1 LTSQKA
7 KIISEKTIS
16 EDAHKIKIKKNNM
29 SLAII
34 SPLKGTFAVLILSF
48 LFLSCEKNLVFD
60 QFKKVDQDEWQKD
73 SVFNFIYEAKDT
85 LSKNNI
91 YVNLRNNKDYEYSNL
106 FLIVGIDFPNNYQ
119 IIDTLEYEMT
129 TPEGRFLGTGISDIL
144 ENKLEYKTNVNF
156 PVSGNYTIHVQ
167 HAMRKN
173 QEIEGLKYLNGIT
186 DVGIQIEKIE

>member
-1 LTSQKA
+1 MSLTS
-7 KIISEKTIS
+7 
-16 EDAHKIKIKKNNM
+16 
-29 SLAII
+29 I
-34 SPLKGTFAVLILSF
+34 SPFKGTFVILMLSF

-60 QFKKVDQDEWQKD
+60 QFQSVDQNKWQKD
-73 SVFNFIYEAKDT
+73 SVLNFIYEAKDT

-129 TPEGRFLGTGISDIL
+129 TPEGRFLGTGISDVL

-167 HAMRKN
+167 HAMRKS

-186 DVGIQIEKIE
+186 DVGIQIEKLE

>member
-1 LTSQKA
+1 MSLTS
-7 KIISEKTIS
+7 
-16 EDAHKIKIKKNNM
+16 
-29 SLAII
+29 I

-48 LFLSCEKNLVFD
+48 LFFSCEKNLVFD
-60 QFKKVDQDEWQKD
+60 QFQKVDQNKWQKD
-73 SVFNFIYEAKDT
+73 SVINFVYEAKDT

-91 YVNLRNNKDYEYSNL
+91 YVNLRNNKTYEYSNL

-129 TPEGRFLGTGISDIL
+129 TPEGRFLGTGISDVL

-167 HAMRKN
+167 HAMRKS
-173 QEIEGLKYLNGIT
+173 QEIEGLTYLNGVT
-186 DVGIQIEKIE
+186 DVGIKIEKIE